1 MFQALRNLSNEV
13 FQSERFIERQLSTHG
28 GHKTKLVTFK
38 DAIQLVMVLPG
49 KVAKETRAQFAS
61 IIERYMAGDGSLHAE
76 IEANAASAAPI
87 AQLARESLGIQ
98 RVEED
103 QHAIGMKRKRDELEL
118 FKMEEEI
125 KGMVQARI
133 FATTA
138 ELERIRDPT
147 RSNLDDRTRLMIQD
161 SLQNTLL
168 LSSLHKG
175 PAMIADSSNA
185 PISIASVAAK
195 LGYKP
200 SSADSKRIGVD
211 LRKRYMAAH
220 GKPPS
225 KHDQLCDGR
234 VTAVN
239 SYLESDRW
247 LVEAALHAYFRAG
260 SESSDF
266 DAE

>member
-1 MFQALRNLSNEV
+1 MFQALRNLNNEV
-13 FQSERFIERQLSTHG
+13 FQSEKFLERQLSTHG
-28 GHKTKLVTFK
+28 GHKTKLIAFK
-38 DAIQLVMVLPG
+38 DAIELVMVLPG
-49 KVAKETRAQFAS
+49 KVAKETRAQFAG
-61 IIERYMAGDGSLHAE
+61 IIQRYMAGDGGLHAE
-76 IEANAASAAPI
+76 IEANAGSAAPI
-87 AQLARESLGIQ
+87 AQLARESLGIVQ
-98 RVEED
+98 QGDEHMIR
-103 QHAIGMKRKRDELEL
+103 MKRKREELEL
-118 FKMEEEI
+118 FRLEEEI
-125 KGMVQARI
+125 KSMAQTRI

-138 ELERIRDPT
+138 ELERIRDPV
-147 RSNLDDRTRLMIQD
+147 RSNLDGRTRLMIQD

-168 LSSLHKG
+168 VSTSLLG
-175 PAMIADSSNA
+175 PALIANNNNA

-220 GKPPS
+220 GKPPG

-239 SYLESDRW
+239 SYFEGDRG
-247 LVEAALHAYFRAG
+247 LVEAALHAYFRPG
-260 SESSDF
+260 SETSDL